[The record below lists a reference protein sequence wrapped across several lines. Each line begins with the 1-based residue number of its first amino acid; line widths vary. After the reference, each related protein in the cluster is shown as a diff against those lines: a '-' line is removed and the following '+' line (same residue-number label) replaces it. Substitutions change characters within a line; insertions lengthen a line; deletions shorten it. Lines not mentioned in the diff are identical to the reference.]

1 MVGVELEGMDRVDL
15 VMRLKRKAGK
25 EEGEREG
32 EGGREGERASTQRP
46 AATQPSLG
54 FLSL

>member
-32 EGGREGERASTQRP
+32 ESRRGRRRKREGERASTQRP
-46 AATQPSLG
+46 AAT
-54 FLSL
+54 